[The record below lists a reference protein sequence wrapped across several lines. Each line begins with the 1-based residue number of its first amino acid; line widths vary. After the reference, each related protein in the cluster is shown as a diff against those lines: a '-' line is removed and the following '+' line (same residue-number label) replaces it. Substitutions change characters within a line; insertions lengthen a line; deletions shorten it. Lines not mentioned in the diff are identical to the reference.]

1 MGLPRRIPTAIWLVA
16 AAFALG
22 VIATAQSLIS
32 SGHKEALQQGRSQTE
47 RALASAEGALNRT
60 LLSVDVML
68 AGVEELVRTVTSADG
83 KIDATGAR
91 ELLIGLVKRNLL
103 VRDIVLVGGGG
114 QTLVGT
120 QAQDLVVSVPIEA
133 DPRWPPG
140 FINQVWTQPISSLAI
155 GPATRSPATT
165 ETVLH
170 LARSYITSNGQRSL
184 AIAEVPLQLIASV
197 LSPGATVD
205 GMQITLERDD
215 GQLLASSP
223 PSDVSGV
230 VTLTPALSLEQA
242 DGQARVGQA
251 RMGLNKSQPKEA
263 LIATRSSL
271 YSGVLLTT
279 SVPLKDILRRW
290 EADRRKTFIVT
301 AVFLSM
307 ILLSAS
313 FVHWHWARLSRVRQ
327 ETIRSKALL
336 DQALASMSDGF
347 LLCDKKD
354 KVMAWNQRYITI
366 FPWLKAVI
374 SKGVSFEELVS
385 RSVSHYLPLANASER
400 EAWIAR
406 RMQAH
411 RSQHGD
417 FEQDIGNGMVVHAIE
432 TRMPDGG
439 VVSVFRDITASEREL
454 ARAKAAAEAANESKT
469 QFLAAMSHEIRTP
482 LNAVLGMNGLL
493 LNTPLTEEQRRYVEL
508 IRSSGQMLLAVIN
521 DVLDISKI
529 EAARMELEI
538 VEFSPRLIVEE
549 VSSLLSV
556 RAQAKSLEFITHV
569 NPNLPSALRG
579 DASRL
584 RQILF
589 NLIGNA
595 LKFTEQGQVEVQVSH
610 QTMSDGQ
617 FMFCVAVKDSGI
629 GIAPQ
634 SLPTLFDRFTQAD
647 SSTARRYG
655 GSGLGLAISKELA
668 ELMGGTLHVQSE
680 LGVGSTFELRVPLAA
695 GDRRKLV
702 QQDPDSDVAE
712 RAARSVRILVAE
724 DNGVN
729 QILIKAILDQMGHYS
744 DIVADGIEAV
754 RQVQQAQYDLVLM
767 DIQMPEMDGQAATQA
782 IRALGGVYTQI
793 PIIAMTANAMVEDR
807 NTYLGAGMTD
817 YVSKPIVVR
826 QLALAIEKA
835 SVSKV

>member
-1 MGLPRRIPTAIWLVA
+1 MGLPRWIPTAIWLVA
-16 AAFALG
+16 AGFALG
-22 VIATAQSLIS
+22 VLGTAQSLIS
-32 SGHKEALQQGRSQTE
+32 SGKKEALQQGRNQTE
-47 RALASAEGALNRT
+47 RALASAEAALNRT

-68 AGVEELVRTVTSADG
+68 SGVEELVRPATSAEG
-83 KIDATGAR
+83 KIDAAQAQSM
-91 ELLIGLVKRNLL
+91 LAGLVRRNLL
-103 VRDIVLVGGGG
+103 VRDITLLGAQGETVAGA
-114 QTLVGT
+114 QTRDVSMST
-120 QAQDLVVSVPIEA
+120 QNEI

-140 FINQVWTQPISSLAI
+140 FVNHVWEQNTSSLVI
-155 GPATRSPATT
+155 GPAIRSPFTT

-170 LARSYITSNGQRSL
+170 LGRPYITSGGQRGVVV
-184 AIAEVPLQLIASV
+184 AEVPLQLVASV
-197 LSPGATVD
+197 LAPGATVD

-223 PSDVSGV
+223 PSDITG
-230 VTLTPALSLEQA
+230 TLALSPPLSASQA
-242 DGQARVGQA
+242 DGQVRVGLGRPA
-251 RMGLNKSQPKEA
+251 PREA
-263 LIATRSSL
+263 LIAVRSSL
-271 YSGVLLTT
+271 YRSVLL
-279 SVPLKDILRRW
+279 SSSIPMQEVLHRW
-290 EADRRKTFIVT
+290 HADRQKTIIVA
-301 AVFLSM
+301 AVFFSM
-307 ILLSAS
+307 ILLSAG
-313 FVHWHWARLSRVRQ
+313 FVHWHWAKLSRARQ
-327 ETIRSKALL
+327 ETGRSKALL
-336 DQALASMSDGF
+336 DQALSSMSDGF
-347 LLCDKKD
+347 LLCDPND
-354 KVMAWNQRYITI
+354 KVLAWNERYVAI
-366 FPWLKAVI
+366 FPWLRNVI
-374 SKGVSFEELVS
+374 RRGILFEVLVR
-385 RSVSHYLPLANASER
+385 RSVSHYFPEADVGAR
-400 EAWIAR
+400 EAWIER
-406 RMQAH
+406 RMTAH
-411 RSQHGD
+411 RSEHGD
-417 FEQDIGNGMVVHAIE
+417 FDQDIGNGMVVHAIE

-493 LNTPLTEEQRRYVEL
+493 LNTPLTDEQRRYVEL

-538 VEFSPRLIVEE
+538 AEFSPRMIIDE
-549 VSSLLSV
+549 VASLLSV
-556 RAQAKSLEFITHV
+556 RAEAKGLQFQTHLS
-569 NPNLPSALRG
+569 PNLPSALRG

-595 LKFTEQGQVEVQVSH
+595 LKFTEQGQVEVAVDQRPID
-610 QTMSDGQ
+610 DGR

-629 GIAPQ
+629 GIAPDA
-634 SLPTLFDRFTQAD
+634 LPTLFDRFTQAD

-668 ELMGGTLHVQSE
+668 ELMSGTLHVQSE

-702 QQDPDSDVAE
+702 HQDPSSDVAE
-712 RAARSVRILVAE
+712 RAARSLRILVAE

-782 IRALGGVYTQI
+782 IRALGGLYVNI
-793 PIIAMTANAMVEDR
+793 PIIAMTANAMVQDR
-807 NTYLGAGMTD
+807 NAYLGAGMND

-826 QLALAIEKA
+826 QLAAAIEKA
-835 SVSKV
+835 SASAH

>member
-1 MGLPRRIPTAIWLVA
+1 MGMPRWIPTAIWLVA
-16 AAFALG
+16 ATFALG
-22 VIATAQSLIS
+22 VLGTAQSLIS
-32 SGHKEALQQGRSQTE
+32 SGKKEALEQGRNQTE
-47 RALASAEGALNRT
+47 RALASAESALNRT

-68 AGVEELVRTVTSADG
+68 SGVEDLVRPVTSAQG
-83 KIDATGAR
+83 KIDVVAAQDILT
-91 ELLIGLVKRNLL
+91 GLVKRNLL
-103 VRDIVLVGGGG
+103 VRDI
-114 QTLVGT
+114 TLLGANGHTLAGAHPRDVSMS
-120 QAQDLVVSVPIEA
+120 AQHQI

-140 FINQVWTQPISSLAI
+140 FFDQVWQQSTASLVV
-155 GPATRSPATT
+155 GPATRSPVNA
-165 ETVLH
+165 ETVIH
-170 LARSYITSNGQRSL
+170 LAKTYVSSAGQR
-184 AIAEVPLQLIASV
+184 AVVVAEVPLQLVASV
-197 LSPGATVD
+197 LAPSATLD
-205 GMQITLERDD
+205 GIQITVERGD

-223 PSDVSGV
+223 PSDITGQLV
-230 VTLTPALSLEQA
+230 LSPPLSASQS
-242 DGQARVGQA
+242 DGQVRVG
-251 RMGLNKSQPKEA
+251 MGRPAQHEA
-263 LIATRSSL
+263 LIAVRSSL
-271 YSGVLLTT
+271 YSGVFLSSSISMQKVLERWHTEKKKT
-279 SVPLKDILRRW
+279 S
-290 EADRRKTFIVT
+290 IVT

-307 ILLSAS
+307 IALSAGL
-313 FVHWHWARLSRVRQ
+313 VHWHWSKLSRARQ
-327 ETIRSKALL
+327 ETWRSKALL
-336 DQALASMSDGF
+336 DQALSSMSDGF
-347 LLCDKKD
+347 LLCDPAD
-354 KVMAWNQRYITI
+354 KVLAWNERYVTI
-366 FPWLKAVI
+366 FPWLRDVI
-374 SKGVSFEELVS
+374 KRGIPFDVLVRS
-385 RSVSHYLPLANASER
+385 SVSHYLPDADPAQK

-406 RMQAH
+406 RMMAH
-411 RSQHGD
+411 RSQRGD
-417 FEQDIGNGMVVHAIE
+417 FDQDIGNGMVVHAIE

-493 LNTPLTEEQRRYVEL
+493 LNTPLTDEQRRYVEL

-538 VEFSPRLIVEE
+538 AEFSPRVIVDE
-549 VSSLLSV
+549 VASLLSV
-556 RAQAKSLEFITHV
+556 RAQAKGLQFQTHLSA
-569 NPNLPSALRG
+569 NLSGALRG

-595 LKFTEQGQVEVQVSH
+595 LKFTEQGQVDVTVDQ
-610 QTMSDGQ
+610 QPMDDGR
-617 FMFCVAVKDSGI
+617 FMFCVAVRDTGI
-629 GIAPQ
+629 GIAPDA
-634 SLPTLFDRFTQAD
+634 LPTLFDRFTQAD

-668 ELMGGTLHVQSE
+668 ELMGGTLFVHSE
-680 LGVGSTFELRVPLAA
+680 LGVGSTFELRIPLAA

-702 QQDPDSDVAE
+702 HRDPSNDIAE
-712 RAARSVRILVAE
+712 RAARSLRILVAE

-754 RQVQQAQYDLVLM
+754 RQIQQAQYDLVLM

-782 IRALGGVYTQI
+782 IRALGGLFATI

-807 NTYLGAGMTD
+807 NTYLGAGMND

-826 QLALAIEKA
+826 QLAAAIDKA
-835 SVSKV
+835 SASAR

>member
-1 MGLPRRIPTAIWLVA
+1 MGLPRWIPTAIWLVA

-22 VIATAQSLIS
+22 VLGTAQSLIS
-32 SGHKEALQQGRSQTE
+32 SGREEALLQGRKQTE
-47 RALASAEGALNRT
+47 RALAGAEAALNRT

-68 AGVEELVRTVTSADG
+68 AGVDELVRPVTSADG
-83 KIDATGAR
+83 EIDAVKAQV
-91 ELLIGLVKRNLL
+91 LLIGLVKRNLL
-103 VRDIVLVGGGG
+103 VRDIVLLGASGETVAGA
-114 QTLVGT
+114 QARDVTLS
-120 QAQDLVVSVPIEA
+120 AENKI
-133 DPRWPPG
+133 DPRWAPG
-140 FINQVWTQPISSLAI
+140 FVNQVWAQNNPGLVI
-155 GPATRSPATT
+155 GPAVRSPFTT

-170 LARSYITSNGQRSL
+170 LGRPYVTGQGGRGL
-184 AIAEVPLQLIASV
+184 VIAEVPLQLVANV
-197 LSPGATVD
+197 LAPGATVD

-215 GQLLASSP
+215 GQLLASIP
-223 PSDVSGV
+223 PTDIAG
-230 VTLTPALSLEQA
+230 ALSLSPPLSADQA
-242 DGQARVGQA
+242 DGQVREGRGRPV
-251 RMGLNKSQPKEA
+251 KSEA
-263 LIATRSSL
+263 LIAVRPSL
-271 YSGVLLTT
+271 YRGILLSA
-279 SVPLKDILRRW
+279 SVPMKDVLRRW
-290 EADRRKTFIVT
+290 HVDKRKTIIVT
-301 AVFLSM
+301 LVFLSM
-307 ILLSAS
+307 ILLAAG
-313 FVHWHWARLSRVRQ
+313 FVHWHWARLSRARQ
-327 ETIRSKALL
+327 ETVRSKALL

-347 LLCDKKD
+347 LLCDPQD
-354 KVMAWNQRYITI
+354 KVLAWNQRYVTI
-366 FPWLKAVI
+366 FPWLQKI
-374 SKGVSFEELVS
+374 IQRDITFESLVR
-385 RSVSHYLPLANASER
+385 RSVNHYLPDAEVSER
-400 EAWIAR
+400 EAWINR

-411 RSQHGD
+411 RSEHGD

-493 LNTPLTEEQRRYVEL
+493 LNTPLTDEQRRYVEL

-538 VEFSPRLIVEE
+538 AEFSPRMIVDE
-549 VSSLLSV
+549 VASLLSV
-556 RAQAKSLEFITHV
+556 RAQAKGLQFHTHLS
-569 NPNLPSALRG
+569 PNLASALRG

-595 LKFTEQGQVEVQVSH
+595 LKFTEQGQVEVTVDQSPM
-610 QTMSDGQ
+610 TDGR
-617 FMFCVAVKDSGI
+617 FMFHVAVKDSGI
-629 GIAPQ
+629 GIAPEA
-634 SLPTLFDRFTQAD
+634 LPTLFDRFTQAD

-695 GDRRKLV
+695 GDGRKLV
-702 QQDPDSDVAE
+702 HQDPGSDVAE
-712 RAARSVRILVAE
+712 RAARSLRILVAE

-782 IRALGGVYTQI
+782 IRALGGLYANI
-793 PIIAMTANAMVEDR
+793 PIIAMTANAMVQDR
-807 NTYLGAGMTD
+807 NTYLGVGMTD

-826 QLALAIEKA
+826 QLAAAIEKA
-835 SVSKV
+835 SASTH

>member
-1 MGLPRRIPTAIWLVA
+1 MGLPRWIPTAIWLVA

-22 VIATAQSLIS
+22 VMGAAQSLIS
-32 SGHKEALQQGRSQTE
+32 SGQKEALLQGRNQTE
-47 RALASAEGALNRT
+47 RTLAGAEAALNRT

-68 AGVEELVRTVTSADG
+68 AGVEDLVRPATSADG
-83 KIDATGAR
+83 KVDAAQAQ
-91 ELLIGLVKRNLL
+91 LLLVGLVKRNLL
-103 VRDIVLVGGGG
+103 VRDIVLLGANGEVVAGAHPHDI
-114 QTLVGT
+114 TLPKQNENT
-120 QAQDLVVSVPIEA
+120 A
-133 DPRWPPG
+133 RWPPG
-140 FINQVWTQPISSLAI
+140 FVNQVWAQNAPGLVI
-155 GPATRSPATT
+155 GPAVRSPFTT
-165 ETVLH
+165 ETVVH
-170 LARSYITSNGQRSL
+170 LARPYITSNGRRGL
-184 AIAEVPLQLIASV
+184 VVAEVPLQLVASV
-197 LSPGATVD
+197 LAPGATVD

-215 GQLLASSP
+215 GQLLASVP
-223 PSDVSGV
+223 PTDITG
-230 VTLTPALSLEQA
+230 ALSLSPPLTVSQA
-242 DGQARVGQA
+242 DGQARVGQG
-251 RMGLNKSQPKEA
+251 RPNQSEA
-263 LIATRSSL
+263 LIAVRSSL
-271 YSGVLLTT
+271 YRSVLLST
-279 SVPLKDILRRW
+279 SVPMKDVLGRW
-290 EADRRKTFIVT
+290 HADKRKTTIVT
-301 AVFLSM
+301 LVFLSM
-307 ILLSAS
+307 ILLSAG
-313 FVHWHWARLSRVRQ
+313 FVHWHWAKLSRARQ
-327 ETIRSKALL
+327 ETVRSKALL

-347 LLCDKKD
+347 LLCDAQD
-354 KVMAWNQRYITI
+354 KVLAWNERYVTI
-366 FPWLKAVI
+366 FPWLQSIIRRGTV
-374 SKGVSFEELVS
+374 FENLV
-385 RSVSHYLPLANASER
+385 RHSVSHYLPDAELIER
-400 EAWIAR
+400 EAWINR

-538 VEFSPRLIVEE
+538 AEFSPRLIIDE
-549 VSSLLSV
+549 VASLLSV
-556 RAQAKSLEFITHV
+556 RAQAKGLRFLTHLS
-569 NPNLPSALRG
+569 PDLPSALRG

-595 LKFTEQGQVEVQVSH
+595 LKFTEQGQVDVTVNQH
-610 QTMSDGQ
+610 AMIDGR

-629 GIAPQ
+629 GITPDA
-634 SLPTLFDRFTQAD
+634 LPTLFDRFTQAD

-680 LGVGSTFELRVPLAA
+680 FGVGSTFELRVPLAA

-702 QQDPDSDVAE
+702 HQDPSSDVAE
-712 RAARSVRILVAE
+712 RAARSLRILVAE

-782 IRALGGVYTQI
+782 IRALGGLYATI
-793 PIIAMTANAMVEDR
+793 PIIAMTANAMVQDR

-826 QLALAIEKA
+826 QLAAAIEKA
-835 SVSKV
+835 CASTR